1 MLLTTFVSC
10 GGEKKTTMMHQ
21 FNQTM
26 NYLEQQLTGEVDMK
40 RFQQLSGYSY
50 PLFSRLFSI
59 LADMTL
65 AEYLRNRRLSEA
77 VTDLRES
84 SEKVID
90 IALKYGYDSADAFS
104 AAFKKFHGAT
114 PSEVRNGKAYR
125 VFPRLQLSLKI
136 TGGKNMDI
144 KIQKKPAFTVA
155 GVLLEAIDNSQCP
168 SAWDQLYATH
178 GFEILESL
186 GSGQSFGVCSDV
198 KEGEIINYMA
208 AYDVTDKANAEDLGL
223 SIKDIPAAEY
233 AIVPVKGTIPAS
245 IHHAWKYVLEVF
257 FPETGYR
264 HSGAPDFEVYTK
276 GDMFLPNYQME
287 LWIPVIKN

>member
-1 MLLTTFVSC
+1 MD
-10 GGEKKTTMMHQ
+10 
-21 FNQTM
+21 
-26 NYLEQQLTGEVDMK
+26 YLEQQLTGEVDMK

-77 VTDLRES
+77 VIDLRES

-155 GVLLEAIDNSQCP
+155 GVLLEAINNSQCP

-208 AYDVTDKANAEDLGL
+208 GYDVADKAKAEELEL
-223 SIKDIPAAEY
+223 SIKEISEAEY

-264 HSGAPDFEVYTK
+264 HSGAPDFEVYTA
-276 GDMFLPNYQME
+276 GDMSSPDYQME
-287 LWIPVIKN
+287 LWIPVIK

>member
-1 MLLTTFVSC
+1 
-10 GGEKKTTMMHQ
+10 MHQ

-26 NYLEQQLTGEVDMK
+26 DYLEQQLTGEVDMK

-77 VTDLRES
+77 VTDLREGS
-84 SEKVID
+84 DKIID
-90 IALKYGYDSADAFS
+90 IAMKYGYESADSFS

-114 PSEVRNGKAYR
+114 PSEVRNGKPYR

-144 KIQKKPAFTVA
+144 KIQKKPSFAVA
-155 GVLLEAIDNSQCP
+155 GVLLEDIDNSKCP
-168 SAWDQLYATH
+168 SAWEKLYATH
-178 GFEILESL
+178 SFESLEGL

-198 KEGEIINYMA
+198 KEGEIIDYMA
-208 AYDVTDKANAEDLGL
+208 AYDVTDKAKAEELGL

-233 AIVPVKGTIPAS
+233 AIVSVKGAIPAS
-245 IHHAWKYVLEVF
+245 VHHAWKYVLEVF

-264 HSGAPDFEVYTK
+264 HSGAPDFEVYFK
-276 GDMFLPNYQME
+276 GDMSSPDYQME
-287 LWIPVIKN
+287 LWIPVIRD

>member
-1 MLLTTFVSC
+1 
-10 GGEKKTTMMHQ
+10 MMHQ
-21 FNQTM
+21 FNRTM
-26 NYLEQQLTGEVDMK
+26 EYLESKLDAEVDLQK
-40 RFQQLSGYSY
+40 FQQLSGYSY
-50 PLFSRLFSI
+50 ALFSRLFSI

-77 VTDLRES
+77 VTDLQES

-90 IALKYGYDSADAFS
+90 IALKYGYESSDAFS

-114 PSEVRNGKAYR
+114 PSEVRNGKPYR

-144 KIQKKPAFTVA
+144 KIQKKSAFTVA

-168 SAWDQLYATH
+168 SAWEQLYANH
-178 GFEILESL
+178 SFESLESM
-186 GSGQSFGVCSDV
+186 GSGQSFGLCSDV

-208 AYDVTDKANAEDLGL
+208 AYDVTDIAKAEALGL
-223 SIKDIPAAEY
+223 SIKEIPAAEY
-233 AIVPVKGTIPAS
+233 AIVPVKGAIPAS
-245 IHHAWKYVLEVF
+245 IHHAWEYVLEVF

-264 HSGAPDFEVYTK
+264 HSGAPDFEVYTE
-276 GDMFLPNYQME
+276 GDMSSPDYQME
-287 LWIPVIKN
+287 LWIPVVK

>member
-1 MLLTTFVSC
+1 
-10 GGEKKTTMMHQ
+10 MMHQ

-26 NYLEQQLTGEVDMK
+26 DYLEQQLTGEVDMK

-50 PLFSRLFSI
+50 PLFSRIFSI
-59 LADMTL
+59 MADMTL

-84 SEKVID
+84 SDKIID
-90 IALKYGYDSADAFS
+90 IAMKYGYESADSFS

-114 PSEVRNGKAYR
+114 PSEVRNGKPYR

-144 KIQKKPAFTVA
+144 KIQKKPSFTVA

-168 SAWDQLYATH
+168 SAWEQLYANH
-178 GFEILESL
+178 SLESLESL

-208 AYDVTDKANAEDLGL
+208 AYDVTDKAKAEELGL
-223 SIKDIPAAEY
+223 SIKDISEAEY
-233 AIVPVKGTIPAS
+233 AIVPVNGAIPTS
-245 IHHAWKYVLEVF
+245 IQHAWKYVLEIF

-264 HSGAPDFEVYTK
+264 HSGAPDFEVYTE
-276 GDMFLPNYQME
+276 GDMSSPDYQME
-287 LWIPVIKN
+287 LWILVIRD

>member
-1 MLLTTFVSC
+1 MI
-10 GGEKKTTMMHQ
+10 HQ

-26 NYLEQQLTGEVDMK
+26 DYLEQQLTGEVDMK
-40 RFQQLSGYSY
+40 KFQQLSGYSY
-50 PLFSRLFSI
+50 PLFSRIFSI
-59 LADMTL
+59 MADMTL

-114 PSEVRNGKAYR
+114 PSEVRNGKPYR
-125 VFPRLQLSLKI
+125 VFPRHQLSLKI

-168 SAWDQLYATH
+168 SAWEQLYATQS
-178 GFEILESL
+178 FKMLKAF

-208 AYDVTDKANAEDLGL
+208 AYDVTDKGKAEELGL
-223 SIKDIPAAEY
+223 SIKEISEAEY
-233 AIVPVKGTIPAS
+233 AIVPVKGPIPAS

-264 HSGAPDFEVYTK
+264 HSGSPDFEVYSE
-276 GDMFLPNYQME
+276 GDMSSPDYQME

>member
-1 MLLTTFVSC
+1 
-10 GGEKKTTMMHQ
+10 MMHQ

-26 NYLEQQLTGEVDMK
+26 DYLEQQLTGEVDMK

-84 SEKVID
+84 TEKVID
-90 IALKYGYDSADAFS
+90 IAMKYGYDSADAFS
-104 AAFKKFHGAT
+104 AAFKKFHGET
-114 PSEVRNGKAYR
+114 PSEVRNGKPYR

-144 KIQKKPAFTVA
+144 KIQKKPSFTVA
-155 GVLLEAIDNSQCP
+155 GVLLEAIDNSRCP
-168 SAWDQLYATH
+168 SAWEQLYATH
-178 GFEILESL
+178 SFESLESF

-198 KEGEIINYMA
+198 KEGEIIDYMA
-208 AYDVTDKANAEDLGL
+208 AYDVTDKVKAEELGL
-223 SIKDIPAAEY
+223 SIKDISEAEY
-233 AIVPVKGTIPAS
+233 AIVPVNGAIPTS
-245 IHHAWKYVLEVF
+245 IQHAWKYVLEIF

-264 HSGAPDFEVYTK
+264 HSGAPDFEVYSE
-276 GDMFLPNYQME
+276 GDMSSPNYQME
-287 LWIPVIKN
+287 LWIPVIKD

>member
-1 MLLTTFVSC
+1 
-10 GGEKKTTMMHQ
+10 MMHQ

-26 NYLEQQLTGEVDMK
+26 DYLEQLLTGEVDMK

-77 VTDLRES
+77 VIDLRES

-155 GVLLEAIDNSQCP
+155 GVLLEAINNSQCP

-208 AYDVTDKANAEDLGL
+208 GYDVADKAKAEELEL
-223 SIKDIPAAEY
+223 SIKEISEAEY

-264 HSGAPDFEVYTK
+264 HSGAPDFEVYTA
-276 GDMFLPNYQME
+276 GDMSSPDYQME
-287 LWIPVIKN
+287 LWIPVIK

>member
-1 MLLTTFVSC
+1 
-10 GGEKKTTMMHQ
+10 MMHQ

-26 NYLEQQLTGEVDMK
+26 DYLEQQLTEEVDMK
-40 RFQQLSGYSY
+40 KFQQLSGYSY

-77 VTDLRES
+77 VMDLRES

-90 IALKYGYDSADAFS
+90 IAMKYGYDAADAFS
-104 AAFKKFHGAT
+104 AAFKKFHDAT
-114 PSEVRNGKAYR
+114 PSEVRNGKPYR
-125 VFPRLQLSLKI
+125 VFPKLQLSLKI

-144 KIQKKPAFTVA
+144 KIQKKPAFIVA
-155 GVLLEAIDNSQCP
+155 GVLLEAIDNSKCP
-168 SAWDQLYATH
+168 SAWEQLYAH
-178 GFEILESL
+178 HSFEMLEGL

-208 AYDVTDKANAEDLGL
+208 AYDVTDKAKAEELDL
-223 SIKDIPAAEY
+223 SIKEIPEAEY
-233 AIVPVKGTIPAS
+233 AIVPVKGPIPAS
-245 IHHAWKYVLEVF
+245 IHNAWKYVLEVF

-264 HSGAPDFEVYTK
+264 HSGAPDFEVYTE
-276 GDMFLPNYQME
+276 GDMSSPDYQME
-287 LWIPVIKN
+287 LWIPVSKD

>member
-1 MLLTTFVSC
+1 
-10 GGEKKTTMMHQ
+10 MMHQ

-26 NYLEQQLTGEVDMK
+26 DYLEQQLTGEVDMK

-50 PLFSRLFSI
+50 PLFSRIFSI
-59 LADMTL
+59 MADMTL

-77 VTDLRES
+77 VTDLRGS
-84 SEKVID
+84 TEKVID
-90 IALKYGYDSADAFS
+90 IALKYGYESADAFS

-114 PSEVRNGKAYR
+114 PSEVRNGKPYR

-144 KIQKKPAFTVA
+144 KIQKKAAFTVA

-168 SAWDQLYATH
+168 SAWEQLYATH
-178 GFEILESL
+178 SFESLEGL

-198 KEGEIINYMA
+198 KEGEIINYIA
-208 AYDVTDKANAEDLGL
+208 AYDVTNKAKAEELGL
-223 SIKDIPAAEY
+223 SIKEIAEAEY
-233 AIVPVKGTIPAS
+233 AIVPVKGPIPES
-245 IHHAWKYVLEVF
+245 IHHAWKYVLEIF

-264 HSGAPDFEVYTK
+264 HSGAPDFEVYSE
-276 GDMFLPNYQME
+276 GDMSSPDYQME
-287 LWIPVIKN
+287 LWIPVIKD

>member
-1 MLLTTFVSC
+1 
-10 GGEKKTTMMHQ
+10 MMHQ
-21 FNQTM
+21 FNRTM
-26 NYLEQQLTGEVDMK
+26 GYLESKLDAEVDLQK
-40 RFQQLSGYSY
+40 FQQLSGYSY

-59 LADMTL
+59 LSDMTL

-77 VTDLRES
+77 VMDLREG

-90 IALKYGYDSADAFS
+90 IAMKYGYDSADAFS
-104 AAFKKFHGAT
+104 ATFKKFHGAT
-114 PSEVRNGKAYR
+114 PSEVRNGKPYR

-155 GVLLEAIDNSQCP
+155 GVLLEAIDNSKCP
-168 SAWDQLYATH
+168 SAWEHLYAH
-178 GFEILESL
+178 HSLESLESL

-208 AYDVTDKANAEDLGL
+208 AYDVTDKTKAEELGL
-223 SIKDIPAAEY
+223 SIKEIPEAEY
-233 AIVPVKGTIPAS
+233 AIVPVKGAIPAS

-264 HSGAPDFEVYTK
+264 HSGAPDFEVYFK
-276 GDMFLPNYQME
+276 GDMSSPDYQME
-287 LWIPVIKN
+287 LWIPVIRD

>member
-1 MLLTTFVSC
+1 
-10 GGEKKTTMMHQ
+10 MHQ

-26 NYLEQQLTGEVDMK
+26 DYLEEQLTGEVDMK
-40 RFQQLSGYSY
+40 IFHQLSGYSY
-50 PLFSRLFSI
+50 PLFSRIFSI
-59 LADMTL
+59 MADMTL

-84 SEKVID
+84 SDKIID
-90 IALKYGYDSADAFS
+90 IAMKYGYESADSFS

-114 PSEVRNGKAYR
+114 PSEVRNGKPYR

-144 KIQKKPAFTVA
+144 KIQKKPSFTVA

-168 SAWDQLYATH
+168 SAWEQLYANH
-178 GFEILESL
+178 SLESLESL

-208 AYDVTDKANAEDLGL
+208 AYDVTDKAKAEELGL
-223 SIKDIPAAEY
+223 SIKDISEAEY
-233 AIVPVKGTIPAS
+233 AIVPVNGAIPTS
-245 IHHAWKYVLEVF
+245 IQHAWKYVLEIF

-264 HSGAPDFEVYTK
+264 HSGAPDFEVYTE
-276 GDMFLPNYQME
+276 GDMSSPDYQME

>member
-1 MLLTTFVSC
+1 M
-10 GGEKKTTMMHQ
+10 E
-21 FNQTM
+21 
-26 NYLEQQLTGEVDMK
+26 YLESKLDAEVDLQK
-40 RFQQLSGYSY
+40 FQQLSGYSY
-50 PLFSRLFSI
+50 ALFSRLFSI

-90 IALKYGYDSADAFS
+90 IALKYGYESADAFS

-114 PSEVRNGKAYR
+114 PSEVRNGKPYR

-144 KIQKKPAFTVA
+144 KIQKKPTFTVA

-168 SAWDQLYATH
+168 SAWEQLYANH
-178 GFEILESL
+178 SFESLESL
-186 GSGQSFGVCSDV
+186 GRGQSFGVCSDV
-198 KEGEIINYMA
+198 KESEIINYMA
-208 AYDVTDKANAEDLGL
+208 AYDATDKAKAEALGL
-223 SIKDIPAAEY
+223 SIKEIPAAEY
-233 AIVPVKGTIPAS
+233 AIVPVKGAIPAS
-245 IHHAWKYVLEVF
+245 IHHAWEYVLEVF

-264 HSGAPDFEVYTK
+264 HSGAPDFEVYAE
-276 GDMFLPNYQME
+276 GDMSSPDYQME
-287 LWIPVIKN
+287 LWIPVVK